1 MFLVSNCSFLFLTV
15 YKCVISVMLVLFY
28 NTECG
33 NKGNKLK
40 SCLLLLLSLFS
51 LRLNRLRVWGSH
63 MMNEWLKPEDSKQV
77 NNSSTEPIGWCACAT
92 EQITPEKTRSSQVHS
107 NERFVQEQPIT
118 KVFKSVIHFN
128 NAIQIGIL
136 HVLIWFVFTS
146 IMTLAGLR

>member
-40 SCLLLLLSLFS
+40 SCLLLLLLLSLFS

-63 MMNEWLKPEDSKQV
+63 MMNE
-77 NNSSTEPIGWCACAT
+77 
-92 EQITPEKTRSSQVHS
+92 
-107 NERFVQEQPIT
+107 
-118 KVFKSVIHFN
+118 
-128 NAIQIGIL
+128 
-136 HVLIWFVFTS
+136 
-146 IMTLAGLR
+146 